1 MYTREITPA
10 PEIPVVSGVPE
21 FGSFLGPFEQFDIRG
36 MPRPF
41 GNLPVP
47 EFITNVR
54 IIGIMRFVFC
64 DSRNIGEIEFFDAGY
79 FSFMETTLWNRKTRH
94 RIAYRRLIPPGIIN
108 FPMGLKNNVTA
119 CRSLKRYTR
128 IHTRLQRK
136 IIHADF
142 DFVGSVSRPP
152 CEGRFEMDLSAEG
165 AAELSSLLPYRVRRR
180 CQASY
185 QATSVLH
192 GWLGTGFDDHHIT
205 RAGGVGFFDVRKAYF
220 SLRTRM
226 STMIGLGRYEGR
238 ILSFQL
244 GNSVTREDFQY
255 NDNVLFLDG
264 KVCPLPPVKITRP
277 FGVTGEWIIQDT
289 ESMVDLVFTPVS
301 DSSRRMS
308 AFVLRTDYHTVYG
321 TYSGVLLTGDGE
333 KIILKGYPGIGK
345 KVRLRI

>member
-1 MYTREITPA
+1 
-10 PEIPVVSGVPE
+10 
-21 FGSFLGPFEQFDIRG
+21 
-36 MPRPF
+36 
-41 GNLPVP
+41 
-47 EFITNVR
+47 
-54 IIGIMRFVFC
+54 
-64 DSRNIGEIEFFDAGY
+64 
-79 FSFMETTLWNRKTRH
+79 
-94 RIAYRRLIPPGIIN
+94 
-108 FPMGLKNNVTA
+108 
-119 CRSLKRYTR
+119 
-128 IHTRLQRK
+128 
-136 IIHADF
+136 
-142 DFVGSVSRPP
+142 
-152 CEGRFEMDLSAEG
+152 
-165 AAELSSLLPYRVRRR
+165 
-180 CQASY
+180 
-185 QATSVLH
+185 
-192 GWLGTGFDDHHIT
+192 
-205 RAGGVGFFDVRKAYF
+205 
-220 SLRTRM
+220 
-226 STMIGLGRYEGR
+226 MIGLGRYEGR